1 MRHSSHDRGV
11 VRITSAPGDGGARV
25 IGSARTDLL
34 NKRVQIGE
42 WVTNFALIFK
52 NEGRLQINAGYRI
65 HDKGAD
71 LNSWRNTPPYNIRF
85 YHSAYRRVAPHAI
98 APMAEIRQKV
108 CAALVLAQKL
118 KRPIC
123 WWRPLVKFS

>member
-1 MRHSSHDRGV
+1 MQRRMASHKRGHRHFRKSLSRCYIATIRSSEMSLRQVHCAWHGLYGTA
-11 VRITSAPGDGGARV
+11 IAPA
-25 IGSARTDLL
+25 GSR
-34 NKRVQIGE
+34 
-42 WVTNFALIFK
+42 
-52 NEGRLQINAGYRI
+52 
-65 HDKGAD
+65 
-71 LNSWRNTPPYNIRF
+71 RNTPPYNIRF

-123 WWRPLVKFS
+123 GRRPLVKFA

>member
-1 MRHSSHDRGV
+1 MYLTVLWIERWPRYACNANWEV
-11 VRITSAPGDGGARV
+11 GAH
-25 IGSARTDLL
+25 
-34 NKRVQIGE
+34 Q
-42 WVTNFALIFK
+42 

-123 WWRPLVKFS
+123 WWRPLVKFA